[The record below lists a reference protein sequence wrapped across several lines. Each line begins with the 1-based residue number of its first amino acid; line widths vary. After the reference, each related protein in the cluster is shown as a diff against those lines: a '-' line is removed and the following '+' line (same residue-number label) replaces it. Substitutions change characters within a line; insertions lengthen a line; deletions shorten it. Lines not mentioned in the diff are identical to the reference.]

1 MFEALMDVKERSMAE
16 NQCPTSFLSV
26 VKVFEKLLD
35 NMLVDHLVDL
45 QKCGLFSDFQ
55 YGFSSFQSTV
65 YNLKVVYS
73 C

>member
-1 MFEALMDVKERSMAE
+1 MFEVLMDVKERSMAE

-26 VKVFEKLLD
+26 VKVFEKLLN
-35 NMLVDHLVDL
+35 NMLVDHL

>member
-1 MFEALMDVKERSMAE
+1 MFEVLMDVKERSMAE

-26 VKVFEKLLD
+26 VKVFEKLL
-35 NMLVDHLVDL
+35 NSMLVDHL